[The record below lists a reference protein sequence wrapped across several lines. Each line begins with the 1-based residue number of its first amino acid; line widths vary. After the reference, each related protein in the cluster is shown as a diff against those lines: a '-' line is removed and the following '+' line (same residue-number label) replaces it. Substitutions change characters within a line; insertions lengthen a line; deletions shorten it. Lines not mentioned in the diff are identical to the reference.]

1 MRVWVYRFMG
11 LDVNVCI
18 YTPAYTSKPGFPGGS
33 VVKSLLAMQHTQFK
47 PWVGNMPWRTAWQ
60 PTPAFLLG
68 ILAWTEEPGGLS
80 VRGVAKSWA

>member
-33 VVKSLLAMQHTQFK
+33 VVKSLLAMQHTQ
-47 PWVGNMPWRTAWQ
+47 VQ
-60 PTPAFLLG
+60 ILG
-68 ILAWTEEPGGLS
+68 WEHALEDGMATHSSILAGNS
-80 VRGVAKSWA
+80 CMDRGAWWAISP